1 MVAARA
7 DARWMARALALA
19 RRGTGHADP
28 NPRVG
33 CVLVRGGMP
42 VGEGYHPAAGGPHA
56 EVVALQRAGE
66 AARGATAYVTLE
78 PCSHH
83 GRTPP
88 CAEALIQAGL
98 SRVVVAS
105 GDPDPRVAGGGLQRL
120 REAGVAVVTGVLE
133 ERAQA
138 LNAGFAAR
146 LTTGRPRVTVK
157 LATSLDGQTAV
168 HTGESQWITG
178 EAARA
183 DVHRLRH
190 TTAAL
195 VTGSGT
201 VLSDDPS
208 LTARLPE
215 GGVHP
220 LRVVLDSRLETP
232 PGAKV
237 VTGPGRCLILT
248 VAGAEPAR
256 SRALATAGA
265 EVAEVAADADGRPAL
280 EAVWAE
286 LGRREIGTALVE
298 AGAGLAGAVLRGGW
312 ADELVVYQSPT
323 VIGAGGRPMFA
334 GCPIDA
340 MDQARRLSVA
350 RRRAIGEDCKWV
362 VRPRAASPGED

>member
-1 MVAARA
+1 MASEAA

-33 CVLVRGGMP
+33 CVLVREGVP

-56 EVVALQRAGE
+56 EAMALDRAGE
-66 AARGATAYVTLE
+66 SARGATAYVTLE

-88 CAEALIQAGL
+88 CANALVEAGL
-98 SRVVVAS
+98 SRVVVAM
-105 GDPDPRVAGGGLQRL
+105 GDPDPRVAGRGLQRL
-120 REAGVAVVTGVLE
+120 HDAGVEVVTGVLE
-133 ERAQA
+133 ERARA

-146 LTTGRPRVTVK
+146 LTNGRPRITVK

-168 HTGESQWITG
+168 HSGESQWITG

-190 TTAAL
+190 GHAAL

-215 GGVHP
+215 GGAHP
-220 LRVVLDSRLETP
+220 LRVVLDSRLRTP
-232 PGAKV
+232 PGARV
-237 VTGPGRCLILT
+237 VGGPGHCLILT
-248 VAGAEPAR
+248 VAGADPAACQ
-256 SRALATAGA
+256 ALEAAGA
-265 EVAEVAADADGRPAL
+265 EVIELAADAEGRPEL
-280 EAVWAE
+280 GAVWAE
-286 LGRREIGTALVE
+286 LGWREIGTALVE
-298 AGAGLAGAVLRGGW
+298 SGAGLAGAVLRGGW
-312 ADELVVYQSPT
+312 ADELVVYHSPS

-334 GCPIDA
+334 GPPIDA
-340 MDQARRLSVA
+340 MDQARRLTMV
-350 RRRAIGEDCKWV
+350 RRRAVGEDCKWV
-362 VRPRAASPGED
+362 VRPA